1 MVNKTLTLLFIITIC
16 TIRTFTAF
24 SANLTFTGDEGD
36 FNVPFHYVGE
46 VRMVD
51 LVSLGQGFRY
61 SPETD
66 TVKKTCIWNISDSI
80 HIKFTEKSAFVALP
94 ENVVQLTVEVQRD
107 NNQYYAPLLG
117 TLDLLSK
124 LGFTLAYRP
133 ELDQVT
139 YSRRT
144 IEQSDDMKNQRDK
157 WAFDVIVLD
166 PGHGGKDPGAIG
178 RKKTK
183 EKNITL
189 QVAKRLKPLLEKRLH
204 VRVVM
209 TRDRDVFVPLAERGK
224 IANAAGGK
232 LFVSIHCNASRNRK
246 ASGIETY
253 FLAPARRER
262 ALEVALAENSVI
274 KYEETTAEYPDLTDE
289 GYILTAMAQGH
300 FMKESEDL
308 AGTIQEKTCQALNLP
323 NRGVDQAGFYVLIG
337 ASMPA
342 ILFEMGFISH
352 RKEEMLLRSSEFQ
365 QELAEA
371 LYRSIEAFIQRH
383 SGT

>member
-1 MVNKTLTLLFIITIC
+1 MVNKSFIPLFIIAIC
-16 TIRTFTAF
+16 ACNVFTTFGADLSF
-24 SANLTFTGDEGD
+24 IGDDGD
-36 FNVPFHYVGE
+36 FMVPSRWVGE

-51 LVSLGQGFRY
+51 LATLGQGFQFTV
-61 SPETD
+61 ETD
-66 TVKKTCIWNISDSI
+66 TIKKTCVWNISDRTR
-80 HIKFTEKSAFVALP
+80 IKFTEKSAFVALP
-94 ENVVQLTVEVQRD
+94 ENVIQLTVEVQRD
-107 NNQYYAPLLG
+107 NNHYYAPLLG
-117 TLDLLSK
+117 ILDLLSK
-124 LGFTLAYRP
+124 LGYTLAFRP
-133 ELDQVT
+133 ELDQVS
-139 YSRRT
+139 YSHRT
-144 IEQSDDMKNQRDK
+144 VDQSDEMKNERDK

-166 PGHGGKDPGAIG
+166 PGHGGKDPGAVG
-178 RKKTK
+178 KKKTK

-204 VRVVM
+204 VRVVL
-209 TRDRDVFVPLAERGK
+209 TRDRDEFIPLAERGK
-224 IANAAGGK
+224 IANTAGGK
-232 LFVSIHCNASRNRK
+232 LFVSIHCNAAKNRT

-274 KYEETTAEYPDLTDE
+274 QYEETTTQYPDLTDE

-308 AGTIQEKTCQALNLP
+308 AGMVQDETSRALNLT

-352 RKEEMLLRSSEFQ
+352 RKEEMLLRSSDFQ

-371 LYRSIEAFIQRH
+371 LYRSIEAFVRRH
-383 SGT
+383 RGT